1 MSKSELN
8 QVVSEPISD
17 SIVTTWLFNG
27 SYIGDDKIPK
37 TAQFFI
43 YKIKHIETGKWYIGR
58 KTLFSTKTKQVKG
71 KKKKYKVESDW
82 KTYWSSSDKLQTWIA
97 ESKEEHFV
105 REILIF
111 VDTAAACMY
120 AEEWAL
126 YFTGALFDPLCM
138 NENIRAKIMRKW
150 FMNKEKDLHTRLA
163 ALHLNTNTPG

>member
-1 MSKSELN
+1 MSKIELN
-8 QVVSEPISD
+8 QVVSEVID
-17 SIVTTWLFNG
+17 EKTVTSWVFNG
-27 SYIGDDKIPK
+27 SYIGDAEIPK

-43 YKIKHIETGKWYIGR
+43 YKIKHLESGKWYIGR

-82 KTYWSSSDKLQTWIA
+82 KTYWSSSDKLQAWIA
-97 ESKEEHFV
+97 ESTEDHFI

-126 YFTGALFDPLCM
+126 YFTGALFDPLCL
-138 NENIRAKIMRKW
+138 NENIRAKVMRKW
-150 FMNKEKDLHTRLA
+150 FMNKEKDLHSRLSN
-163 ALHLNTNTPG
+163 LRFDI